1 MALKFLNKKGWHTG
15 SLRNIETVWKA
26 EQKHEAEQ
34 KKLEEL
40 KKQINDE
47 REASEFRLLQE
58 QAGLAPRQER
68 LEFLYD
74 AGLQVG
80 KTSSTDEYLLGKPVE
95 VAAEENQISKVASA
109 PGSLFVEEKPVS
121 ANDTWRKL
129 HSDPLLLIRQQE
141 QAALARIKNNPVKM
155 EQLRKEV
162 QSLLH
167 FDCS

>member
-1 MALKFLNKKGWHTG
+1 VSSGLFQSSRYFCIAAG
-15 SLRNIETVWKA
+15 SLSPLS
-26 EQKHEAEQ
+26 
-34 KKLEEL
+34 LEDSDSPSQML
-40 KKQINDE
+40 VY
-47 REASEFRLLQE
+47 
-58 QAGLAPRQER
+58 G
-68 LEFLYD
+68 
-74 AGLQVG
+74 
-80 KTSSTDEYLLGKPVE
+80 
-95 VAAEENQISKVASA
+95 NQVASA

>member
-1 MALKFLNKKGWHTG
+1 MRKKNLLCLVSSSLFQSSRYFCIAAG
-15 SLRNIETVWKA
+15 SLSPLS
-26 EQKHEAEQ
+26 
-34 KKLEEL
+34 LEDSDCPSQML
-40 KKQINDE
+40 VY
-47 REASEFRLLQE
+47 
-58 QAGLAPRQER
+58 G
-68 LEFLYD
+68 
-74 AGLQVG
+74 
-80 KTSSTDEYLLGKPVE
+80 
-95 VAAEENQISKVASA
+95 NQVASA

-162 QSLLH
+162 QCLIH